1 MVEITARGVESTLRL
16 LDDVAEIL
24 TDHRAFLRDD
34 AVPLIQ
40 REVRRIFRT
49 RGYGRWVPLS
59 LATVRQKGH
68 DRPLIRTRRYFR
80 EATQSPTLQITR
92 TSLVYGVEVP
102 YADYHE
108 EGTRRIPARP
118 VFATLA
124 RNRRFERRIAT
135 LLDRRIQ
142 RVAR

>member
-1 MVEITARGVESTLRL
+1 MVEISARGVESTLRL
-16 LDDVAEIL
+16 LDDVAGVL
-24 TDHRAFLRDD
+24 SDHREFLRDEV
-34 AVPLIQ
+34 VPLTQ

-49 RGYGRWVPLS
+49 RGYGRWAPLS
-59 LATVRQKGH
+59 RATIRRKGH

-92 TSLVYGVEVP
+92 TSLTYGVEVP
-102 YADYHE
+102 YADFHE
-108 EGTRRIPARP
+108 EGTGRIPARP

-135 LLDRRIQ
+135 RLDRRIQ